1 MYLTGVCIVQK
12 AHPRHSFWGTPIS
25 VFPFFSASP
34 TQSIHD
40 GRCTIQILRSL
51 SRNNIMYHRIVVTL
65 AAASAASA
73 FAPGRQQGRNNKND
87 QIRTTCRL
95 NQVRRTTAALY
106 ATTKVDVDKV
116 TPLNLID
123 DDEPCVVGENVVQS
137 CEVVITSTDGSQ
149 VIKSKSTEGTQ
160 TKISAAINLGKCIC
174 GAGSFALPHV
184 FLDEGVLGGTLAM
197 SMCGLLA
204 AITMQSINRSRYMAS
219 RIDNVEPPTSYV
231 ALTEIALGGTTSN
244 IVFALTL
251 AASLGV
257 CSTYIVF
264 VGQTLASLSA
274 DEVSNNIVHSIAP
287 NVDERTW
294 EIVTAATVY
303 PLSLIRNYGVFAF
316 TSALG
321 VTAVLGGIATTLVYG
336 VFVDPGLGILEALS
350 AVTELKM
357 WPDSFADAFGG
368 SFGTIAYLF
377 CVNFLTFPIINS
389 MKNAKE
395 EYSGAVSTAV
405 SIIWIVNIVFALI
418 CLSFYGDSTQDLVLQ
433 NLSNGPYLSA
443 LKILLCVDLLFT
455 FPVVFSSGRQILE
468 NSILGETNNIDA
480 SGVQKDENELSLAL
494 SRAAISAGAVGTCF
508 GLSQLGGF
516 GTVANLVGGLA
527 QGTLAFIIPPA
538 IEIALSRRSGDN
550 SVAKE
555 IPQLAVGSFGV
566 VVVAAVT
573 YFTLKESIA

>member
-1 MYLTGVCIVQK
+1 MWRYRIAV
-12 AHPRHSFWGTPIS
+12 S
-25 VFPFFSASP
+25 VAL
-34 TQSIHD
+34 I
-40 GRCTIQILRSL
+40 
-51 SRNNIMYHRIVVTL
+51 
-65 AAASAASA
+65 AATSA
-73 FAPGRQQGRNNKND
+73 FAPGRHVSRIK
-87 QIRTTCRL
+87 QIRS
-95 NQVRRTTAALY
+95 TAALH
-106 ATTKVDVDKV
+106 ATK
-116 TPLNLID
+116 LEIG

-137 CEVVITSTDGSQ
+137 CATDQSTSTAG
-149 VIKSKSTEGTQ
+149 GTQ
-160 TKISAAINLGKCIC
+160 TKLSAATNLGKCIC

-197 SMCGLLA
+197 TTCGLLA
-204 AITMQSINRSRYMAS
+204 AITMQSINRSRYTVS
-219 RIDNVEPPTSYV
+219 RIENVEPPTSYV
-231 ALTEIALGGTTSN
+231 ALTELALGGS
-244 IVFALTL
+244 ISKVVFALTL

-294 EIVTAATVY
+294 EIITAGTVY

-336 VFVDPGLGILEALS
+336 VFVDPGLGIFEALS

-357 WPDSFADAFGG
+357 WPDSIADAFGG

-389 MKNAKE
+389 MKNAEE
-395 EYSGAVSTAV
+395 EYSGAVSSAV
-405 SIIWIVNIVFALI
+405 AVIWVVNIVFALI
-418 CLSFYGDSTQDLVLQ
+418 CLSFYGESTQDLVLQ
-433 NLSNGPYLSA
+433 NLDNGPYLSA
-443 LKILLCVDLLFT
+443 LKILLCIDLLFT

-468 NSILGETNNIDA
+468 NSILGETNNNLLDTNGVVEIDE
-480 SGVQKDENELSLAL
+480 ENELSIAL
-494 SRAAISAGAVGTCF
+494 SRAAITAGAVGTCF

-527 QGTLAFIIPPA
+527 QGTLAFIVPPA
-538 IEIALSRRSGDN
+538 IEISLSRRSGEN

-555 IPQLAVGSFGV
+555 IPQWAVGSFGV
-566 VVVAAVT
+566 AVVAAVT
-573 YFTLKESIA
+573 FFTLKESIS

>member
-1 MYLTGVCIVQK
+1 M
-12 AHPRHSFWGTPIS
+12 
-25 VFPFFSASP
+25 
-34 TQSIHD
+34 
-40 GRCTIQILRSL
+40 RCYKIA
-51 SRNNIMYHRIVVTL
+51 VAVTAL
-65 AAASAASA
+65 AATSSA
-73 FAPGRQQGRNNKND
+73 FAPAHQVGRSK
-87 QIRTTCRL
+87 QIRS
-95 NQVRRTTAALY
+95 TAATLY
-106 ATTKVDVDKV
+106 ATKVDII
-116 TPLNLID
+116 T

-137 CEVVITSTDGSQ
+137 CEVVLSTDDPSTAT
-149 VIKSKSTEGTQ
+149 ITRTEGTQ
-160 TKISAAINLGKCIC
+160 TKLSAATNLGKCIC

-197 SMCGLLA
+197 TMCGLLA
-204 AITMQSINRSRYMAS
+204 AITMQSINRSRYTVS
-219 RIDNVEPPTSYV
+219 RIENVEPPTSYV
-231 ALTEIALGGTTSN
+231 ALTELALGGNVSKL
-244 IVFALTL
+244 VFTLTL

-274 DEVSNNIVHSIAP
+274 DEVSNNVVHMIAP

-294 EIVTAATVY
+294 EIITAGTVY

-336 VFVDPGLGILEALS
+336 VLIDPGLGIVEALS

-357 WPDSFADAFGG
+357 WPDSIADAFGG

-389 MKNAKE
+389 MKNAE
-395 EYSGAVSTAV
+395 DEYSGAVSSAV
-405 SIIWIVNIVFALI
+405 AVIWVVNVVFALI

-433 NLSNGPYLSA
+433 NLNNGPYLSA
-443 LKILLCVDLLFT
+443 LKILLCIDLLFT

-468 NSILGETNNIDA
+468 NSILGDTSNNSLDMN
-480 SGVQKDENELSLAL
+480 GDEENELSLAL
-494 SRAAISAGAVGTCF
+494 SRAAITAGAVGTCF

-527 QGTLAFIIPPA
+527 QGTLAFIVPPA
-538 IEIALSRRSGDN
+538 IEISLSRRGGDS
-550 SVAKE
+550 SVSKE
-555 IPQLAVGSFGV
+555 IPQWAVGSFGV
-566 VVVAAVT
+566 AVVAAVT
-573 YFTLKESIA
+573 YFTLESISIS

>member
-1 MYLTGVCIVQK
+1 MWPYRAVSIV
-12 AHPRHSFWGTPIS
+12 AI
-25 VFPFFSASP
+25 
-34 TQSIHD
+34 
-40 GRCTIQILRSL
+40 
-51 SRNNIMYHRIVVTL
+51 
-65 AAASAASA
+65 AATSSA
-73 FAPGRQQGRNNKND
+73 FAPGGRKVARRRSE
-87 QIRTTCRL
+87 QIRSTVAR
-95 NQVRRTTAALY
+95 Y
-106 ATTKVDVDKV
+106 ATKVDF
-116 TPLNLID
+116 D
-123 DDEPCVVGENVVQS
+123 DDEPCVVGGNIVQS
-137 CEVVITSTDGSQ
+137 CEVVFVSTDGQ
-149 VIKSKSTEGTQ
+149 STTTKTAGTQ
-160 TKISAAINLGKCIC
+160 SKLSAATNLGKCIC

-197 SMCGLLA
+197 TMCGLLA
-204 AITMQSINRSRYMAS
+204 AITMQSINRSRYTLAQIS
-219 RIDNVEPPTSYV
+219 NVEPPTSYV
-231 ALTEIALGGTTSN
+231 ALTEMALGPSIAN
-244 IVFALTL
+244 VVFALTL

-274 DEVSNNIVHSIAP
+274 DEVSNNVVHLIAP

-294 EIVTAATVY
+294 EIITAGTVF
-303 PLSLIRNYGVFAF
+303 PLSLIRNYGIFAF

-336 VFVDPGLGILEALS
+336 VFVDPGLGIFEALS

-357 WPDSFADAFGG
+357 WPDSVADAFGG

-389 MKNAKE
+389 MKNAE
-395 EYSGAVSTAV
+395 EDYSGAVSSAV
-405 SIIWIVNIVFALI
+405 AVIWVVNVVFALI

-433 NLSNGPYLSA
+433 NLDNGPYLSA
-443 LKILLCVDLLFT
+443 LKILLCIDLLFT

-468 NSILGETNNIDA
+468 NSILGEVVEEN
-480 SGVQKDENELSLAL
+480 GGKNELSLAL
-494 SRAAISAGAVGTCF
+494 SRAAITAGAVGTCF

-538 IEIALSRRSGDN
+538 IEISLSRRSGEN

-555 IPQLAVGSFGV
+555 VPQWAVGSFGV
-566 VVVAAVT
+566 AVVAAVT
-573 YFTLKESIA
+573 YFTLKESIS